1 MAFCAN
7 CGSERPDGAGF
18 CGKCGAAG
26 GAGATPTYSAPPT
39 YAAPAGGAVPTIVTL
54 ALVFAFLAPLVG
66 MILALVG
73 KSEAERIGGLA
84 ASRNRLALTLSV
96 VFLIIGAI
104 FWVIY
109 AVAMGAMMSSSYYY

>member
-26 GAGATPTYSAPPT
+26 GAGSAAPAAPT
-39 YAAPAGGAVPTIVTL
+39 YAAAPAVPTIVTL

-84 ASRNRLALTLSV
+84 ASRNKLALTLSI

>member
-26 GAGATPTYSAPPT
+26 GAGAAPTYSAPPT

-96 VFLIIGAI
+96 VFLIIGTIAFI
-104 FWVIY
+104 MYIGTI
-109 AVAMGAMMSSSYYY
+109 VALMSNGYY